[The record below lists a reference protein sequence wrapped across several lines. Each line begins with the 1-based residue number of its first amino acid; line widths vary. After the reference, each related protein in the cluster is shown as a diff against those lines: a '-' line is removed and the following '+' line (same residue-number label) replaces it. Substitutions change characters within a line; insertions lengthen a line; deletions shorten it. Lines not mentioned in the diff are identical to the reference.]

1 MRNTSPRWR
10 RFVDCLVL
18 ATVAVVTLRRR
29 ERTGATAAA
38 PAGSEATDD
47 GPEMAVELER
57 VNVGDELSV
66 TGGGLDPT
74 VVADVLELN
83 EEAAELVDAAEE
95 GFIRE
100 PIETATGAEV
110 PDVEDELAR
119 RVRESTVSE
128 TAIDELETLGSLFG
142 LGGRR
147 RRGEREGAED
157 AGDGG
162 GDDVAA
168 DEAEESDEAATDR

>member
-1 MRNTSPRWR
+1 MRDTSPRWR
-10 RFVDCLVL
+10 RFVDSLVL
-18 ATVAVVTLRRR
+18 ATVAVIALRRR
-29 ERTGATAAA
+29 ERTGATATAR
-38 PAGSEATDD
+38 AGSETADD
-47 GPEMAVELER
+47 GPELEVELER
-57 VNVGDELSV
+57 VNVGDDLSV
-66 TGGGLDPT
+66 TGAGLDPT

-83 EEAAELVDAAEE
+83 EDAAELVDAAEE

-100 PIETATGAEV
+100 PIETATGAAV

-147 RRGEREGAED
+147 RRRRRREREGPED
-157 AGDGG
+157 ATDGG
-162 GDDVAA
+162 GDETATD
-168 DEAEESDEAATDR
+168 EESDE